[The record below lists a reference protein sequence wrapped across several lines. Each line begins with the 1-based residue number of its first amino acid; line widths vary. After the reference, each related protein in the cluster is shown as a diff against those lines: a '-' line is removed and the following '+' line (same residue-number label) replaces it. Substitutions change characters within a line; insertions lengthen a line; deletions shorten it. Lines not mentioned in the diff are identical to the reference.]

1 LLRAFPAILR
11 GAVDT
16 KPLKVALV
24 GCGGRGSGAANQA
37 LNADPGAQLVYM
49 ADAFQDRLDTA
60 LKNLQATFKDKP
72 DKVKVTPETSFVG
85 LDSIDKV
92 LASDADVVI
101 LTTPPGFRPEYF
113 EKTVKAGKHAFVEK
127 PIAVDAPGYR
137 RFMEAAKLSKEKG
150 LGVQSGFC
158 WRSHYL
164 ERETYKRVLGGDMGT
179 IEARMAPISRAHPG

>member
-1 LLRAFPAILR
+1 MNKPLLPVNRRTFLRRSSTIVGGTAVAARFPAILR
-11 GAVDT
+11 GAADT
-16 KPLKVALV
+16 KTLKVALS
-24 GCGGRGSGAANQA
+24 GCGGRGSGAASQA
-37 LNADPGAQLVYM
+37 LKADAGAQLVYM
-49 ADAFQDRLDTA
+49 ADAFKDHLDTS
-60 LKNLQATFKDKP
+60 LNNLRATFKDQP

-137 RFMEAAKLSKEKG
+137 RLCIGKTGNDKCF
-150 LGVQSGFC
+150 
-158 WRSHYL
+158 
-164 ERETYKRVLGGDMGT
+164 T
-179 IEARMAPISRAHPG
+179 